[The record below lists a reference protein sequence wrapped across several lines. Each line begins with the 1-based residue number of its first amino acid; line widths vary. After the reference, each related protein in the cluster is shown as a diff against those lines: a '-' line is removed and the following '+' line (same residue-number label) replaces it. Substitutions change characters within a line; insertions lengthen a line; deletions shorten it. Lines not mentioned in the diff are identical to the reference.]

1 MAQHDSRN
9 PAIIVTA
16 SAAFSLAA
24 DVILVAFMGKGL
36 PGAAFATVVA
46 QYLSL
51 GALLWV
57 CYQPG
62 SLRPTWPQAARAIA
76 EKAAA
81 AGRGGREGII
91 SFRNTVSNTLGGG
104 VSAFHRGGG
113 WETETSPPPEPD
125 TEYWESEGPSSQA
138 ASDVAGLVAA
148 QTLAPAGG
156 FPPFSS
162 SALISDSE
170 DSPSDLEAS
179 PEPED
184 LLTPPAS
191 LGAAAA
197 AAESAAEVPPSPH
210 PGFEPLHSFE
220 GKDAALAS
228 ASLDAPVATA
238 STASVD
244 GAPASHTHHTDHGSS
259 AARRGAML
267 AAVYGAKVVCYFI
280 VQGSAMRLAM
290 TELAAHNAMFSLWNV
305 CAYFP
310 MPLQTTAL
318 TFVPRCDSDEVRFR
332 SAAQRM
338 HDCHTLLLSYSDTV
352 IHTFMH
358 TVIDLPI
365 VLDW

>member
-9 PAIIVTA
+9 PAVIVTA

-62 SLRPTWPQAARAIA
+62 SLRPRWPSAARAIA

-91 SFRNTVSNTLGGG
+91 SFRNTIGHTLGGG
-104 VSAFHRGGG
+104 VSAFHRGGA
-113 WETETSPPPEPD
+113 WEPEGPRVAEPAA
-125 TEYWESEGPSSQA
+125 EYWESEGPSSQA

-156 FPPFSS
+156 FPPIAS

-170 DSPSDLEAS
+170 DGPSDVEGS
-179 PEPED
+179 EPED

-191 LGAAAA
+191 FAAAA
-197 AAESAAEVPPSPH
+197 ATAPDPAEVPPSPH

-220 GKDAALAS
+220 GKEAALAGAPS
-228 ASLDAPVATA
+228 VDAPVATA

-244 GAPASHTHHTDHGSS
+244 GAAAAPQQHGAS

-318 TFVPRCDSDEVRFR
+318 TFVPRCDSDAVR
-332 SAAQRM
+332 APAP
-338 HDCHTLLLSYSDTV
+338 LV
-352 IHTFMH
+352 
-358 TVIDLPI
+358 
-365 VLDW
+365 